1 MAGTLAT
8 SNGGAVAPQTG
19 SGFAIPSGGGSLVTP
34 SGTGAVGVVAISLAR
49 MSVLLEQ
56 AHKAFLLLQDLG
68 VDLRNEATVTDDMV
82 QYLTASLGERMSV
95 EHIRV
100 IAGMLTQIADGSL
113 GLVAQALDAVR
124 VALVSNMQVQVAQE
138 GVHATGAD
146 GGYIDSQR
154 RVG

>member
-19 SGFAIPSGGGSLVTP
+19 SGFAVPSGGGSLIAP
-34 SGTGAVGVVAISLAR
+34 SGTGAVGVVAISIAR

-56 AHKAFLLLQDLG
+56 AHKALLLLDDVGRDLY
-68 VDLRNEATVTDDMV
+68 REASGTEEMV
-82 QYLTASLGERMSV
+82 QYLTASFGERISI
-95 EHIRV
+95 EEIRV
-100 IAGMLTQIADGSL
+100 IAGMLTKISEGSL
-113 GLVAQALDAVR
+113 GLVAQALDNVR
-124 VALVSNMQVQVAQE
+124 VALVSNIQVQRAQE

-146 GGYIDSQR
+146 GAYIDSQR